1 MREIEQAFERAEAAA
16 ETARKAAASVVARA
30 RAMAKASQTGS
41 IAALRKAQEDLGMAA
56 AALDGE
62 VRAARGAWPWT
73 KEAEEAYLESGY
85 AAELRAAAENAG
97 VTLHERDG
105 YLVAYPSLLRI
116 LPGDR
121 VVRVDR
127 KNHRT
132 LRPSFL
138 ARLLLKNQQKRSGFT
153 SARFLETLWSVY
165 EELQRGSPGDLV
177 GGGGIGGGVVPLAR
191 IYKLMTALPGVSR
204 DYDRTDFARD
214 VYTLD
219 SEGPR
224 VTRRGRTVT
233 FPASTGTRRRSDIFA
248 FVAPNGENHE
258 YYGIKFS
265 ASG

>member
-1 MREIEQAFERAEAAA
+1 MREIEQAFERAEVAA
-16 ETARKAAASVVARA
+16 ETARKAAASVVTRA

-62 VRAARGAWPWT
+62 VRAARSAWPWAA
-73 KEAEEAYLESGY
+73 EDEEAYLESGY
-85 AAELRAAAENAG
+85 ADELRAAAENAG

-105 YLVAYPSLLRI
+105 YLVAYPSLLRV
-116 LPGDR
+116 LPGER
-121 VVRVDR
+121 AVRVDR

-177 GGGGIGGGVVPLAR
+177 GGGIGGGVVPLAR
-191 IYKLMTALPGVSR
+191 VYKLMTALPGVSR

-214 VYTLD
+214 IYTLD

-224 VTRRGRTVT
+224 ATRRGRGVS

-265 ASG
+265 AAG